1 MSNFDENSNVIHPV
15 PVPEGECSTSSPRIY
30 TLLQTPTAGAV
41 VRNVQSE
48 ASGSQQLD
56 APNNLSGQREAASS
70 REQIVCVGPG
80 HAAFPISATG
90 DALVSGLE
98 TSGRL
103 LVNSTTEGG
112 ISGELSS
119 NLDVSR
125 PLRRGSSVH
134 SASTLINEMIAE
146 SLPNVDEFP
155 ILENLMFDNTFDW
168 ENASAEV
175 LGAAIQQMSR
185 DNHFSLS
192 DIPRKCREL
201 CESTQ
206 YWATGPDGRGGI
218 SEAFAKRL
226 FEFLEH
232 EEGKLFLFSH
242 VAVFL
247 WRGNVLSWSLKWRIV
262 Q

>member
-1 MSNFDENSNVIHPV
+1 MSNFDENSNFIHPL
-15 PVPEGECSTSSPRIY
+15 PVPEGECSTSSPRSY
-30 TLLQTPTAGAV
+30 HVLQTPTVGAV
-41 VRNVQSE
+41 ATSSFRNVQSE

-70 REQIVCVGPG
+70 REQIVRVDPG
-80 HAAFPISATG
+80 HAAFPTSATG

-146 SLPNVDEFP
+146 PLPNFDEFP
-155 ILENLMFDNTFDW
+155 ILENLMYDNTFDW
-168 ENASAEV
+168 EGASAEV
-175 LGAAIQQMSR
+175 LGAAMQKMSR

-192 DIPRKCREL
+192 DVPRKCREL

-226 FEFLEH
+226 FEFMEY
-232 EEGKLFLFSH
+232 EEGKLFIFLLTLQFSS
-242 VAVFL
+242 
-247 WRGNVLSWSLKWRIV
+247 GGDMC
-262 Q
+262 

>member
-70 REQIVCVGPG
+70 REQIVRVDPG
-80 HAAFPISATG
+80 HAAFPTSATG

-98 TSGRL
+98 TSGRQ
-103 LVNSTTEGG
+103 LVNSMTEGG
-112 ISGELSS
+112 TSGDQSA

-146 SLPNVDEFP
+146 PLPNVDDFS
-155 ILENLMFDNTFDW
+155 IFENLMFDNTFD
-168 ENASAEV
+168 
-175 LGAAIQQMSR
+175 
-185 DNHFSLS
+185 
-192 DIPRKCREL
+192 
-201 CESTQ
+201 
-206 YWATGPDGRGGI
+206 
-218 SEAFAKRL
+218 
-226 FEFLEH
+226 
-232 EEGKLFLFSH
+232 
-242 VAVFL
+242 
-247 WRGNVLSWSLKWRIV
+247 
-262 Q
+262 

>member
-15 PVPEGECSTSSPRIY
+15 RVSVSEGECSTSSPRFY
-30 TLLQTPTAGAV
+30 TVLQPH
-41 VRNVQSE
+41 NVQTE
-48 ASGSQQLD
+48 ANGSQQLD

-70 REQIVCVGPG
+70 REQIVRVDPG
-80 HAAFPISATG
+80 HAAFPTSATG

-125 PLRRGSSVH
+125 PLRRGSSAH

-247 WRGNVLSWSLKWRIV
+247 WRGNVLSWSLKCWRIV
-262 Q
+262 L